1 VYVLDRPGA
10 LQSVI
15 IAGHV
20 APPKANPDE
29 LAIET
34 MNTILGGEF
43 TARINMNLRED
54 KHWSYGA
61 QSLVWDAEGQRPFL
75 VFAPVQSDKT
85 AESMRE
91 IQAELTGIRG
101 QHPATAEELARVKN
115 SMTLTL
121 PGRWETNGAVL
132 GSLADIV
139 RYGLPETYWS
149 AYAGNVRDMNLQKV
163 NAAARAVIHP
173 ESLVWVVVGDRA
185 KIAESV
191 AALGFGEVQEID
203 ADGNVKN

>member
-1 VYVLDRPGA
+1 
-10 LQSVI
+10 
-15 IAGHV
+15 
-20 APPKANPDE
+20 
-29 LAIET
+29 
-34 MNTILGGEF
+34 
-43 TARINMNLRED
+43 
-54 KHWSYGA
+54 
-61 QSLVWDAEGQRPFL
+61 
-75 VFAPVQSDKT
+75 
-85 AESMRE
+85 
-91 IQAELTGIRG
+91 
-101 QHPATAEELARVKN
+101 
-115 SMTLTL
+115 MTLTL